1 MDMMALGALGVAAAL
16 CAVVVR
22 QKAPELAV
30 VLVMAGCVLLLWETL
45 PVLETIRDVLEELA
59 DLAALSPQVL
69 ILDNPSAELDPAATE
84 NLYSALAALN
94 ARGMTVVA
102 AEQKV
107 GLLCRFSTQMIVM
120 AEGGAALC
128 GTTRQ
133 VMNETET
140 LASAGVMFP
149 RRIEL
154 GAWLRAE
161 GLYDGDMPLDIPRAA
176 AMVRGIS
183 Q

>member
-69 ILDNPSAELDPAATE
+69 RPMLQTVGLAVVTRLAGSLCRDAGESG
-84 NLYSALAALN
+84 LAAFVEL
-94 ARGMTVVA
+94 AGATAAVLVA
-102 AEQKV
+102 LPLLRMVLQLV
-107 GLLCRFSTQMIVM
+107 GELL
-120 AEGGAALC
+120 
-128 GTTRQ
+128 
-133 VMNETET
+133 
-140 LASAGVMFP
+140 
-149 RRIEL
+149 
-154 GAWLRAE
+154 
-161 GLYDGDMPLDIPRAA
+161 
-176 AMVRGIS
+176 
-183 Q
+183 

>member
-69 ILDNPSAELDPAATE
+69 RPMLQTVGLAVVTRLAGSLCRDAGESG
-84 NLYSALAALN
+84 LAAFIEL
-94 ARGMTVVA
+94 A
-102 AEQKV
+102 
-107 GLLCRFSTQMIVM
+107 
-120 AEGGAALC
+120 GAAAAVLVALPLLKMVLQLV
-128 GTTRQ
+128 G
-133 VMNETET
+133 
-140 LASAGVMFP
+140 
-149 RRIEL
+149 EL
-154 GAWLRAE
+154 L
-161 GLYDGDMPLDIPRAA
+161 
-176 AMVRGIS
+176 
-183 Q
+183 